1 MRWHRHRRHR
11 RPPWWPSNE
20 SWPPAGREHAWRR
33 GRGRFVR
40 RIAAAFAA
48 LLFLSTLG
56 GAALASI
63 LFGSGPGGPGL
74 HIVRIAVPVIALG
87 FVFGLLAVLVR
98 RVGGPV
104 GDIVEAANRVAEGD
118 FATRITEHGP
128 PPVRVVA
135 RAFNSMAARLETQD
149 RQRRHLLADIAHELR
164 TPLSVV
170 QGRLEGLLDGV
181 YARDDARLS
190 EVLDETRLL
199 TRLVEDL
206 RTLAHAESGMLA
218 LQKEPTD
225 LVILIQDVVNS
236 LSADA
241 EIRQVSVKIDAS
253 SDLPLALVD
262 PLRIREVLVNLL
274 SNALHHTPA
283 DGVVSI
289 AAKTANDVYE
299 ITVADTGSGIAAD
312 ELAKIFDRFYKGSA
326 SRGSGLGLTIAQN
339 LVTAHGG
346 TMRAESKPGQGTSV
360 TFTLPLM
367 EDLFRSKADY

>member
-1 MRWHRHRRHR
+1 MRWHRYRHR
-11 RPPWWPSNE
+11 RPPWWPQNE
-20 SWPPAGREHAWRR
+20 HWPPAARGDVWRR
-33 GRGRFVR
+33 GRARFVR
-40 RIAAAFAA
+40 RIAVVFAA
-48 LLFLSTLG
+48 LLFLSALG

-63 LFGSGPGGPGL
+63 LWGGGGARL
-74 HIVRIAVPVIALG
+74 HIAQVAIPVIALI
-87 FVFGLLAVLVR
+87 FLFGLLATLVR
-98 RVGGPV
+98 RVGSPL

-135 RAFNSMAARLETQD
+135 RAFNSMAARLESQD

-225 LVILIQDVVNS
+225 LAILIQDVVNS

-241 EIRQVSVKIDAS
+241 GRRQVSVEVDAS
-253 SDLPLALVD
+253 ADLTLALVD
-262 PLRIREVLVNLL
+262 PLRIREVLANLL

-283 DGVVSI
+283 GGVVSI
-289 AAKTANDVYE
+289 AAKTAYDVFE
-299 ITVADTGSGIAAD
+299 LTVADTGSGIAAE
-312 ELAKIFDRFYKGSA
+312 ELPKIFDRFYKGST
-326 SRGSGLGLTIAQN
+326 SRGSGLGLTIARN

-346 TMRAESKPGQGTSV
+346 TMRAESGQGQGTTI
-360 TFTLPLM
+360 TFTLPLG
-367 EDLFRSKADY
+367 EANTA